1 MSAVVREEA
10 PFRWTGV
17 PLLAYKADGGTHSNG
32 VTRQVLVG
40 ESAGLGT
47 ELRYFEVEPGGYSSL
62 EQHAHVHA
70 VMIVCGRG
78 ACLVGDTIAAI
89 SAHDL
94 VSVPP
99 DTWHQFRAAADEPL
113 GFLCLVRC
121 DRDRPRRP
129 GPQDL
134 EAIRTNHAVAEFIRV

>member
-1 MSAVVREEA
+1 V
-10 PFRWTGV
+10 
-17 PLLAYKADGGTHSNG
+17 LAYKADAGTHFKG

-47 ELRYFEVEPGGYSSL
+47 ELRYFEIEPGGHSSL

-70 VMIVCGRG
+70 VMVVRGRG
-78 ACLVGDTIAAI
+78 ACLVGEAIFRI

-99 DTWHQFRAAADEPL
+99 NTWHQFRAAGDEPL

-121 DRDRPRRP
+121 DRDPPRRP
-129 GPQDL
+129 GSDDL
-134 EAIRTNHAVAEFIRV
+134 AAMRENRAVAEFIRV